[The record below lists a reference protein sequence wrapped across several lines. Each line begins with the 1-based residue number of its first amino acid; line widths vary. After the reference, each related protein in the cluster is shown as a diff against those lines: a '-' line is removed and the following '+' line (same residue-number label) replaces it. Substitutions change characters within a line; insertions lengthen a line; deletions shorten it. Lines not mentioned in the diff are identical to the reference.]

1 MTIFDIIGGILFNK
15 KKDLLD
21 NVDDTKHYQPFLVNR
36 WISMHDGSSAQIV
49 NETINR
55 YGHIFTD
62 KRDQY
67 RFLVEVLP
75 GHRFKRIDYIKK
87 KKLDVD

>member
-1 MTIFDIIGGILFNK
+1 MTIFDIISGILFNK

-21 NVDDTKHYQPFLVNR
+21 NIDDTKHYQPFLVNR
-36 WISMHDGSSAQIV
+36 WISMHDGNSAKIV

-55 YGHIFTD
+55 YGHVFND

-67 RFLVEVLP
+67 RFMVEVLP
-75 GHRFKRIDYIKK
+75 KHRFKRIDYIKK
-87 KKLDVD
+87 KKIEVD